1 MHMNEWTPLG
11 QPGLSKFALR
21 TWCTPLVL
29 LLICC
34 LFVVS
39 APAGA
44 NGTRSGQQ
52 CPECEFLVAGDHS
65 ARNQQASSG
74 RLKRKGRGSQR

>member
-21 TWCTPLVL
+21 TWRTPLVL

-39 APAGA
+39 APLGQMVREVA
-44 NGTRSGQQ
+44 NSAQSVNSSSRAITPRGTSKPPPG
-52 CPECEFLVAGDHS
+52 V
-65 ARNQQASSG
+65 
-74 RLKRKGRGSQR
+74 